1 MFLSEYNTA
10 VHTLAGRPCI
20 TYADYAQNDIYL
32 FIFTYHRL
40 VNFFNLLLTSL
51 FLN

>member
-20 TYADYAQNDIYL
+20 TYADYAHIYL
-32 FIFTYHRL
+32 E
-40 VNFFNLLLTSL
+40 
-51 FLN
+51 